1 MQNHPPQGQD
11 DGYLQQS
18 QAQAAARMKSRIAH
32 RAEHKVNCLMLFALC
47 SMPYF

>member
-32 RAEHKVNCLMLFALC
+32 RARAQSELRHALC
-47 SMPYF
+47 AMLDA

>member
-18 QAQAAARMKSRIAH
+18 QAQAATRMKSRLAH
-32 RAEHKVNCLMLFALC
+32 RAEHKANGVMLFALGA
-47 SMPYF
+47 MPYF